1 MIKHHSYN
9 PYNQIPGVDAY
20 RKELSELCYQVYR
33 NKHPQAEHQFLSIA
47 EKIFH
52 EETHTS
58 TPKTNHL
65 TALCDIL
72 YSEFN
77 DYFIAWAAEHELPTE
92 EQTIVYKY
100 ANYFLE
106 TAQNPKELEDIIW
119 ELSHSVMNKSHLSSD
134 LPRRIE
140 SLKKQMEP

>member
-1 MIKHHSYN
+1 MIKHHPYN

-20 RKELSELCYQVYR
+20 RKALSELCYQVYK
-33 NKHPQAEHQFLSIA
+33 NKHSQAARQFLQIA
-47 EKIFH
+47 EMIYQ
-52 EETHTS
+52 E
-58 TPKTNHL
+58 KTENPPIAPHL
-65 TALCDIL
+65 TAICDIL

-77 DYFIAWAAEHELPTE
+77 DYFLAWAAEHELPTE

-106 TAQNPKELEDIIW
+106 TAQNPKELEGIIW
-119 ELSHSVMNKSHLSSD
+119 ELSESVMNKSRMSSD